1 MSFDFF
7 HQCNNY
13 PWFNN
18 WPINVV
24 WQYKIWCP
32 IWLLLLDATL
42 HCATFLF
49 SLFMIL
55 IDHVN
60 YTIMHKWTF
69 PKTFI
74 KIGRYNELVLNLHRH
89 NLLVLAKKILVI
101 QFCRWFD
108 NFCGWSTY
116 QMVCFFNIGMLLHM
130 RSTKQSLEVKNLK
143 KNLFNKTKIENKN
156 MLKKYSPR

>member
-42 HCATFLF
+42 RCATFLF
-49 SLFMIL
+49 NLFMVL

-60 YTIMHKWTF
+60 YKIMHKWTF

-74 KIGRYNELVLNLHRH
+74 KIGKYNELVLNLHRH
-89 NLLVLAKKILVI
+89 NLLVIANFFLSFSYVGDLTTFAVDPPIKWYTFSILE
-101 QFCRWFD
+101 CCYTWEAPS
-108 NFCGWSTY
+108 N
-116 QMVCFFNIGMLLHM
+116 H
-130 RSTKQSLEVKNLK
+130 
-143 KNLFNKTKIENKN
+143 
-156 MLKKYSPR
+156 